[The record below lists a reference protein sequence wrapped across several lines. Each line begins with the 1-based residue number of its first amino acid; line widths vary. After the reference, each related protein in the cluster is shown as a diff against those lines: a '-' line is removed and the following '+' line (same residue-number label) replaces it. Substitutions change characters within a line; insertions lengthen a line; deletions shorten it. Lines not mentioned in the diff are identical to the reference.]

1 MNTIRALLLTALGL
15 TCLATAADRPPQPLY
30 NGRDLQGWVQR
41 GGKASYKSED
51 GQIVGRTVLNTG
63 NSFLCTEKPYGDF
76 VLEYEFKVAAE
87 LNSGVQIRSECFD
100 TDKQI
105 ESAGKTIKIPAG
117 RVHGYQIEID
127 PSKRAWTG
135 GIYDEG
141 RRGWLANL
149 EKKPDAQAAF
159 KQGEWNKIRVEARG
173 DSLKTWL
180 NGVPAAE
187 IHDSMTLK
195 GFIALQVH
203 SSKQE
208 GLEIRWRNL
217 FIQDLD
223 AK

>member
-1 MNTIRALLLTALGL
+1 MNILRALLLATLGL
-15 TCLATAADRPPQPLY
+15 NLAATGADSTPQPLY
-30 NGRDLQGWVQR
+30 NGRDLQGWIQR

-51 GQIVGRTVLNTG
+51 GSIVGRTVLNTS
-63 NSFLCTEKPYGDF
+63 NSFLCTERSYGDF
-76 VLEYEFKVAAE
+76 ILQYEFKVAPE
-87 LNSGVQIRSECFD
+87 LNSGVQIRSECFNEE
-100 TDKQI
+100 KQI
-105 ESAGKTIKIPAG
+105 ESGGKTMKIPAG

-127 PSKRAWTG
+127 PSKRAWTA

-149 EKKPDAQAAF
+149 EKKPEAQAAF
-159 KQGEWNKIRVEARG
+159 KQGDWNTIRVEARG
-173 DSLKTWL
+173 DSIKTWL

-208 GLEIRWRNL
+208 NLEIRWRNIL
-217 FIQDLD
+217 ITDLD